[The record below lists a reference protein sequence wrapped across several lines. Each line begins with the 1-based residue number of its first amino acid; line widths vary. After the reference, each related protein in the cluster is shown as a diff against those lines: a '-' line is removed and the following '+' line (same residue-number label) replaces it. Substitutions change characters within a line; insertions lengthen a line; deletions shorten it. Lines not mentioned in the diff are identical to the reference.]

1 MRLAEGR
8 SGQVESGVEK
18 QNNYNKVADVLS
30 ICHFYCIGLIKIN
43 LFASADAVADGSI
56 DP

>member
-8 SGQVESGVEK
+8 SRQVESGVEK